1 MGIWSKYMEL
11 CDKQQEENRRVLE
24 ERRKNRYK
32 WGILGL
38 GFLAIGAW
46 KGRDKTITQIEV
58 HES

>member
-11 CDKQQEENRRVLE
+11 CDKQQEENRRVLA

-38 GFLAIGAW
+38 GFLALGAW
-46 KGRDKTITQIEV
+46 SRRQSDVQVEI